1 MTKASDSYQ
10 QLVES
15 GLPQLGKFLA
25 DRGSSDAIAS
35 SLNEIKNKTR
45 DIIEKLLQ
53 PNEPMG
59 LITHTDFWSN
69 NLLFREDSTGD
80 FEATP
85 PCVIIDWQMI
95 TYSRP
100 TNDIA
105 LLLISS
111 LPSNVR
117 RDNML
122 SLLDFYYQS
131 LKSNLAK
138 FDIHLERDFQY
149 TRDKLSEDYK

>member
-1 MTKASDSYQ
+1 M
-10 QLVES
+10 ES
-15 GLPQLGKFLA
+15 GLPQLGKFLS
-25 DRGSSDAIAS
+25 DRGNSDAISS

-45 DIIEKLLQ
+45 DIIENLLQ

-69 NLLFREDSTGD
+69 NLLFRENTGD
-80 FEATP
+80 ENMP

-100 TNDIA
+100 TNDVA

-117 RDNML
+117 RDNMI
-122 SLLDFYYQS
+122 SLLDFYFQC
-131 LKSNLAK
+131 LKDNLKK
-138 FDIHLERDFQY
+138 FDIHLERDFGY
-149 TRDKLSEDYK
+149 TRDNLSEDYK